1 MPNVTEYIDRNGH
14 NHYRQFFYALP
25 PIPAAKVAT
34 VVARLASGHTSGL
47 KSLGGGLAEWR
58 LDWGPGIRVY
68 VHQDGPMLVVLLAG
82 SDKGDQQKTIRQA
95 HDLVAEY
102 KTRKKA
108 EKASVAQPQG
118 GKPKKKK

>member
-1 MPNVTEYIDRNGH
+1 MPDVKEYIDQSGQ
-14 NHYRQFFYALP
+14 NHYRQFFNALP

-58 LDWGPGIRVY
+58 LDWGPGIRIY
-68 VHQDGPMLVVLLAG
+68 LHQDGPLLVLLMAG

-95 HDLVAEY
+95 HDLVGEY
-102 KTRKKA
+102 KVRKKV
-108 EKASVAQPQG
+108 EKTSAMQPQA
-118 GKPKKKK
+118 GKPKKRK